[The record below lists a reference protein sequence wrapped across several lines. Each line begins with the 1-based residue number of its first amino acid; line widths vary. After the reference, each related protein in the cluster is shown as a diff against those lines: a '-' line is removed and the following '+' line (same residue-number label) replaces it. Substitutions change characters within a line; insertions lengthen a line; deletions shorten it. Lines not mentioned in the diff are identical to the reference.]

1 MTIPA
6 RLAYLAVFV
15 GVLGHA
21 SSEFFA
27 VLSGISGPEVSVW
40 RYLFGGA
47 GLLAVALAVEGP
59 RRLVEPL
66 RSHAW
71 PLILYSLI
79 GVSGAY
85 LAFHWSLDFASV
97 IQVATLTTTI
107 PIFVGLANLVA
118 NRLPISRLKMATGAC
133 AVGGLALLITDG
145 AVERLMGGS
154 DSLIGIF
161 LGILCSALVAGYAVA
176 IKPVI
181 ERYGAMRTT
190 ALSLAIG
197 GIGLWLGVGLAFA
210 VWVDPTTLFQRP
222 GVAWGSLLA
231 LAFWNTTITQFLWI
245 GGLAA
250 AADMTRASYLFFLK
264 PVIAAILALT
274 FLGDEISLLQA
285 AAMVVVMAS
294 VLVEVLW
301 PRLSGQRPEK

>member
-1 MTIPA
+1 M
-6 RLAYLAVFV
+6 
-15 GVLGHA
+15 
-21 SSEFFA
+21 
-27 VLSGISGPEVSVW
+27 
-40 RYLFGGA
+40 
-47 GLLAVALAVEGP
+47 ALAVEGP